1 MVRSDTANAGF
12 NMKRISLEELAERC
26 FDVVVVGAGINGSG
40 VVQQLASQGYHVLIV
55 DKGDF
60 SHGASSRSSRILH
73 CGLRH
78 LTPGK
83 SAWDFVWHPHRF
95 WVACNNAKKSM
106 QSQSQIAK
114 TMKPLV
120 RSFPFF
126 LPIYRDGPY
135 APWQVDVAFK
145 LLRLLGP
152 GDLPLNYLRY
162 TKRSLNDSP
171 FSRWVRNPEKLV
183 GMAVFNDYQFLSVER
198 MVVDTLKDAHRLGGV
213 VRNYTECQFASR
225 QGNQW
230 ELTLSDTIDPS
241 ESATIRTRMV
251 VNTGGPWADRVT
263 SQLTG
268 SPSQRLVGLK
278 GIHLLVRLPDELAGA
293 GIMTINRE
301 NEPMYCLPWKDWH
314 YIGPTRTPYQGNL
327 DEVVATDVEVDWV
340 LSEISHAMPQL
351 RLTRDDVKY
360 TWAGIQPVT
369 SDVNDPKGTREIK
382 IHDLSSQGF
391 PNMLMLTG
399 GPIMTYR
406 IIGQQ
411 LAEEVFKRIAPTGK
425 AQEPSYYPSEVTQ
438 QMALETKGFSTDE
451 ISSATLNQ
459 IVETEQPSNLTDLLF
474 RRSDLGWNDDHSGS
488 RVESSAEIMAQAIGW
503 DDARKQN
510 EIRRF
515 HDYVAHAFPQ
525 CAPRNPTPVPNR

>member
-1 MVRSDTANAGF
+1 
-12 NMKRISLEELAERC
+12 MKRISLEELAVRS
-26 FDVVVVGAGINGSG
+26 FDVVVIGAGINGSG
-40 VVQQLASQGYHVLIV
+40 VVQQLASRGYHVLIV

-60 SHGASSRSSRILH
+60 SCGASSRSSRILH

-83 SAWDFVWHPHRF
+83 SAWDFALRPHRF

-120 RSFPFF
+120 RSFPFYF
-126 LPIYRDGPY
+126 PIYRDGPY

-152 GDLPLNYLRY
+152 RDLPLNYRRY
-162 TKRSLNDSP
+162 TKRSLDHSP
-171 FSRWVRNPEKLV
+171 FSRWVRDREKLV

-198 MVVDTLKDAHRLGGV
+198 MVVDTLKDAHQLGGV
-213 VRNYTECQFASR
+213 VRNYTECQSASR
-225 QGNQW
+225 RGYQW
-230 ELTLSDTIDPS
+230 ELKLSDVLDPS
-241 ESATIRTRMV
+241 ESATIRTQMV
-251 VNTGGPWADRVT
+251 VNTGGPWADQVT

-278 GIHLLVRLPDELAGA
+278 GIHLLVRLPVELANA
-293 GIMTINRE
+293 GIMAINRE
-301 NEPMYCLPWKDWH
+301 NEPMYCLPWKDMH
-314 YIGPTRTPYQGNL
+314 YIGPTRTPYQGDL

-340 LSEISHAMPQL
+340 LGEINHAMPKL
-351 RLTRDDVKY
+351 RLARDDVKS

-369 SDVNDPKGTREIK
+369 FDANDPKGTREIK
-382 IHDLSSQGF
+382 IHDLSSEGF

-406 IIGQQ
+406 IIGHQ
-411 LAEEVFKRIAPTGK
+411 LAEEVSKRIAPTGK
-425 AQEPSYYPSEVTQ
+425 AQQLSYYPSEVTQ
-438 QMALETKGFSTDE
+438 QMAFETQNFSTDE
-451 ISSATLNQ
+451 VSSATLKQ
-459 IVETEQPSNLTDLLF
+459 IVETEQPSNLIDLLF
-474 RRSDLGWNDDHSGS
+474 RRSDMGWNGDHSRS
-488 RVESSAEIMAQAIGW
+488 RVESIAANMAQVVGW

-525 CAPRNPTPVPNR
+525 YASRNSAPAPNHPM